1 MYLYDDDDGDG
12 DGDGEYYYCV
22 GMSSLFRL
30 LSSFKRDCFDD
41 D

>member
-1 MYLYDDDDGDG
+1 MYLYGDDDDD
-12 DGDGEYYYCV
+12 YYCV